1 MKKRLITR
9 SHFFAKLHFFLQNRE
24 TMIYSLLIIVY
35 SKTITIKKNFYLVA
49 NKNMYKQITCTY
61 NNNRIFAQTTILI
74 L

>member
-35 SKTITIKKNFYLVA
+35 SKTITIKKTF
-49 NKNMYKQITCTY
+49 I
-61 NNNRIFAQTTILI
+61 
-74 L
+74 